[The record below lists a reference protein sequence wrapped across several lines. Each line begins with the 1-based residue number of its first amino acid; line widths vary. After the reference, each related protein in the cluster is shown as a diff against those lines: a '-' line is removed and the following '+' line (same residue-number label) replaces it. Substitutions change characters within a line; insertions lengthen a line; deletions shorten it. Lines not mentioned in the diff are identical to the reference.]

1 VVVILAIT
9 KIIAEKVVVVQKKK
23 KFLRMHLKSSFGYY
37 TNKYSDFKRGE
48 LEVANILIIE
58 DEEKVS
64 EILKAYLEKAGY
76 SVYCTARGMEGI
88 KLFEEIKFNL
98 VILDLML
105 PDISG
110 EEVCSILRKI
120 SEVHIFM
127 LTAKSTLEDRIEG
140 LNLGADEYLVKPFS
154 PRELTA
160 RVNALFRRLNIS
172 KGEKKV
178 YNNGEFE
185 INYEE
190 RIVKIFGTE
199 ISLTPNEF
207 DIVHIL
213 SSNKG
218 KVFTRDQLIER
229 IMGIDFQGFDRTIDV
244 HIKNIRK
251 KIEVD
256 SRNPKYILTVTRIG
270 YKFGGD

>member
-1 VVVILAIT
+1 V
-9 KIIAEKVVVVQKKK
+9 
-23 KFLRMHLKSSFGYY
+23 
-37 TNKYSDFKRGE
+37 D
-48 LEVANILIIE
+48 NILIIE

-76 SVYCTARGMEGI
+76 NVFCTTKGMEGI
-88 KLFEEIKFNL
+88 KLFEKMPFSLI
-98 VILDLML
+98 ILDLML

-110 EEVCSILRKI
+110 EEVCSIIRKI
-120 SEVHIFM
+120 SEVYIFM

-160 RVNALFRRLNIS
+160 RVNALFRRLNICES
-172 KGEKKV
+172 ETKVFNKGDL
-178 YNNGEFE
+178 E
-185 INYEE
+185 INYEK
-190 RIVKIFGTE
+190 RIVKVRGAE

-207 DIVHIL
+207 DILHIL
-213 SSNKG
+213 STNGG
-218 KVFTRDQLIER
+218 KVFTREQLIER

-251 KIEVD
+251 KIEAD
-256 SRNPKYILTVTRIG
+256 SRNPKYIVTVTRIG

>member
-1 VVVILAIT
+1 MIV
-9 KIIAEKVVVVQKKK
+9 
-23 KFLRMHLKSSFGYY
+23 
-37 TNKYSDFKRGE
+37 N
-48 LEVANILIIE
+48 NILIIE
-58 DEEKVS
+58 DEIKVS

-76 SVYCTARGMEGI
+76 GVYCTTKGMEGI
-88 KLFEEIKFNL
+88 KLFEKIKFRL

-160 RVNALFRRLNIS
+160 RVNALFRRLKINIS
-172 KGEKKV
+172 ETKIF
-178 YNNGEFE
+178 NNGNLE
-185 INYEE
+185 INYEK
-190 RIVKIFGTE
+190 RIVKVHGTE
-199 ISLTPNEF
+199 VSLTPNEF

-213 SSNKG
+213 SSNGG
-218 KVFTRDQLIER
+218 KVFTREQLIER

-251 KIEVD
+251 KIEED
-256 SRNPKYILTVTRIG
+256 SRNPKYIVTVTRIG
-270 YKFGGD
+270 YKFGCD

>member
-1 VVVILAIT
+1 
-9 KIIAEKVVVVQKKK
+9 
-23 KFLRMHLKSSFGYY
+23 M
-37 TNKYSDFKRGE
+37 D
-48 LEVANILIIE
+48 NILIIE

-64 EILKAYLEKAGY
+64 EILKAYLEKADY
-76 SVYCTARGMEGI
+76 TVYCTPKGLEGI
-88 KLFEEIKFNL
+88 KLFEKISFNL

-110 EEVCSILRKI
+110 EEVCNILRKI
-120 SEVHIFM
+120 SNVHIFM
-127 LTAKSTLEDRIEG
+127 LTAKSTLEDRIHG

-160 RVNALFRRLNIS
+160 RVNALFRRLNAHESETI
-172 KGEKKV
+172 V
-178 YNNGEFE
+178 YNNGDLE
-185 INYEE
+185 INYEK
-190 RIVKIFGTE
+190 RIVKVHGSE
-199 ISLTPNEF
+199 VPLTPNEF

-213 SSNKG
+213 SSNSG
-218 KVFTRDQLIER
+218 KVFTREQLIER

-251 KIEVD
+251 KIEQD
-256 SRNPKYILTVTRIG
+256 SRNPKYIVTVNRIG